1 MMRRDFIGL
10 VGGAVAALPISAG
23 AQRTERVRRVGVLIS
38 LPETDPEGQRRAASL
53 VRGLKELGWTE
64 GENLRIDY
72 RWEFGGHPDR
82 MRLYSAELLALKP
95 EVIVTNNI
103 LMVQTL
109 RHDSTSVPIVM
120 VNVANPVEA
129 GLVASLA
136 RPAGRTTGFAAGFTG
151 EKWVQLLK
159 EIAPTTKRIL
169 VFRDNSNPVVET
181 VLSTAAALQVQATG
195 VHATEAIDFERS
207 IEFLAKEPDG
217 GFIVIPSGP
226 SRLHRELIIS
236 LAARHRLPAIYGLR
250 NFVLEGGLL
259 SYGIDTAD
267 LYYRT
272 ALYVHLILSGT
283 DPADLPVQRPTKFE
297 CVINLKTAKALGL
310 AVPNTLLAI
319 ADDVI
324 E

>member
-1 MMRRDFIGL
+1 TMRRRAFLGL
-10 VGGAVAALPISAG
+10 LSSATAAWPIAAR
-23 AQRTERVRRVGVLIS
+23 AQQAERARRVGVLIS
-38 LPETDPEGQRRAASL
+38 LLETDPEGQRRAASL

-72 RWEFGGHPDR
+72 RWEFGGNPDR

-136 RPAGRTTGFAAGFTG
+136 RPAGRTTGFAAGWTG

-169 VFRDNSNPVVET
+169 AFHDNPNPVMQAI
-181 VLSTAAALQVQATG
+181 LSAAAALQVQATA
-195 VHATEAIDFERS
+195 VHATEA
-207 IEFLAKEPDG
+207 
-217 GFIVIPSGP
+217 
-226 SRLHRELIIS
+226 
-236 LAARHRLPAIYGLR
+236 
-250 NFVLEGGLL
+250 
-259 SYGIDTAD
+259 
-267 LYYRT
+267 
-272 ALYVHLILSGT
+272 
-283 DPADLPVQRPTKFE
+283 
-297 CVINLKTAKALGL
+297 
-310 AVPNTLLAI
+310 
-319 ADDVI
+319 
-324 E
+324 